1 MANVSLPRGLFPLR
15 PYKRITYYT
24 ANTGQDL
31 FLYQPVVLNN
41 SGQIAVATLGS
52 GNAIL
57 GSIVS
62 FEDPAGGH
70 KKRENP
76 FLDVSADG
84 NAIVGV
90 TDDPEQLYLIEEDT
104 GGSALAATNVGN
116 VADFTYQATTGNT
129 TTGLSNA
136 VLDRSGVQT
145 SSAQLLLLGLQR
157 AATGENDYGNYAK
170 WVVKIFDYQFA
181 APLLRT
187 GV

>member
-1 MANVSLPRGLFPLR
+1 
-15 PYKRITYYT
+15 
-24 ANTGQDL
+24 
-31 FLYQPVVLNN
+31 
-41 SGQIAVATLGS
+41 
-52 GNAIL
+52 
-57 GSIVS
+57 
-62 FEDPAGGH
+62 
-70 KKRENP
+70 
-76 FLDVSADG
+76 
-84 NAIVGV
+84 
-90 TDDPEQLYLIEEDT
+90 
-104 GGSALAATNVGN
+104 